1 MKNITIAGRL
11 TKDAEQR
18 TTPGGDKVTGF
29 TVAVDDRS
37 AKNAST
43 IFFEANL
50 WGARG
55 DKMAQYLTKGSSVT
69 VTGDLTRR
77 EYDGK
82 TYLGVRVDN
91 LTLQG
96 GKSEA
101 KGGGGGNDEF
111 SGPAGKT
118 DSRAQFDL
126 DSDIPFVRQAFSYEC

>member
-29 TVAVDDRS
+29 AVSVDDRS
-37 AKNAST
+37 AKDAST
-43 IFFEANL
+43 IFFECNL

-55 DKMAQYLTKGSSVT
+55 DKLAQYLTKGSSVT

-101 KGGGGGNDEF
+101 KGEGF
-111 SGPAGKT
+111 SGPAGKP
-118 DSRAQFDL
+118 DAREQYDL
-126 DSDIPFVRQAFSYEC
+126 DDSIPF

>member
-37 AKNAST
+37 AKDAST
-43 IFFEANL
+43 IFFECNL

-55 DKMAQYLTKGSSVT
+55 DKLAQYLTKGSSVT

-101 KGGGGGNDEF
+101 KGGGGGEGF
-111 SGPAGKT
+111 SGPAGKP
-118 DSRAQFDL
+118 DSREQYDL
-126 DSDIPFVRQAFSYEC
+126 SDDIPFARKAYDYEC